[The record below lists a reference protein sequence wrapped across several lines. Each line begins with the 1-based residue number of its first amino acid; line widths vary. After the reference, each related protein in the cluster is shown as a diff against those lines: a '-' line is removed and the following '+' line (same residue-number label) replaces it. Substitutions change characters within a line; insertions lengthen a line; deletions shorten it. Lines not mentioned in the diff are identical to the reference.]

1 MMEFLTSLG
10 RLENVVFTFPILLV
24 LIIAV
29 LQVIGLGLEQMLGAV
44 GVDVSLEADAD
55 AGLDADAGIDLDGGV
70 DADAGFD
77 AADLHIDHGVL
88 VSSLGFFHMGKVPL
102 GFIVQMLLA
111 FFGLAGLVLHLGVLP
126 AAWPETREWST
137 AALLAVSW
145 PAAALAS
152 LTLTKLVTGVL
163 ARVAPGGGERPT
175 RLPALAG
182 RVGTVVSATVDAEQG
197 RAEVKDRR
205 GESHT
210 VFVRLVEGESPLAKG
225 DAVQLVAFEP
235 THNYFRG
242 QGAPAGVR

>member
-1 MMEFLTSLG
+1 MLEFFTSLG
-10 RLENVVFTFPILLV
+10 RLENVLYTFPILLV
-24 LIIAV
+24 LAIAV

-44 GVDVSLEADAD
+44 GVDVGMDAD
-55 AGLDADAGIDLDGGV
+55 AGLDV
-70 DADAGFD
+70 DADPSID
-77 AADLHIDHGVL
+77 ASDLSIDHGVL

-111 FFGLAGLVLHLGVLP
+111 FFGLAGLVLHLGFLP
-126 AAWPETREWST
+126 AYWPETAQWST

-152 LTLTKLVTGVL
+152 LTLTKIATGFL
-163 ARVAPGGGERPT
+163 ARVAPAAGERPT
-175 RLPALAG
+175 RLAALAG
-182 RVGTVVSATVDAEQG
+182 RVGTVVSATVDAAQG

-205 GESHT
+205 GEAHT
-210 VFVRLVEGESPLAKG
+210 VFVRLVEGEPPLAKG

-235 THNYFRG
+235 SQNYFRA